1 MVEVPASGPTANQS
15 IGRVWRMGQTHQI
28 NAFILTTDYT
38 YDQVIQ
44 SRAAKKYYMQLA
56 ATADLDFKTPA
67 GNSVF
72 DQDNSEDENEQL
84 SASRAMVI
92 GYYTKMFGQRSPRD
106 QWDDVHDLTSK
117 DKLPG
122 EGLGLT
128 LEKMLENRK
137 SKKSRGHR
145 GVKGKGKVANS
156 PPAPGLQFNIRKFNQ
171 ADPSM
176 WFDRSC

>member
-1 MVEVPASGPTANQS
+1 MNLQKACHNIVMVEVPASGPTANQS

-44 SRAAKKYYMQLA
+44 SRAAKKYYIQLA
-56 ATADLDFKTPA
+56 ATAKLDFKMPA
-67 GNSVF
+67 NNSAF
-72 DQDNSEDENEQL
+72 DHGDSEDKDERL
-84 SASRAMVI
+84 SASRDMII

-106 QWDDVHDLTSK
+106 EWNDVHDLTSK

-128 LEKMLENRK
+128 LEQMLEGRK
-137 SKKSRGHR
+137 NKQSS
-145 GVKGKGKVANS
+145 
-156 PPAPGLQFNIRKFNQ
+156 
-171 ADPSM
+171 
-176 WFDRSC
+176 